1 MFAGITVTTYSLV
14 FFLPTILKQLGWT
27 SIRAQV
33 MSIPVFIVAAVLT
46 LSAAVLSDHLKR
58 RYEILMASCLLTIV
72 GYAILFSMH
81 SVPVG
86 ARYFAVY
93 LMTGG
98 GFAAQ
103 TISIVW
109 LSNNMGGHY
118 KRAIGVAMQVS
129 RFCPFFSL
137 SPVVQIILS
146 NSTALDRVRQHRR
159 HHCQLYLRAI

>member
-1 MFAGITVTTYSLV
+1 MFGGLTVTTYSLV

-33 MSIPVFIVAAVLT
+33 MSIPVFLVAAAIT
-46 LSAAVLSDHLKR
+46 LAAAVLSDRLKR
-58 RYEILMASCLLTIV
+58 RYEILMVNSLLTLI
-72 GYAILFSMH
+72 GYAILLSME

-93 LMTGG
+93 LMTAG

-118 KRAIGVAMQVS
+118 KRAIWVAMQVNY
-129 RFCPFFSL
+129 FCPFT
-137 SPVVQIILS
+137 
-146 NSTALDRVRQHRR
+146 NSRWSFQNRSVS
-159 HHCQLYLRAI
+159 